1 MKKSHEIGYKLHG
14 DDLQLVEIELDPG
27 ETVIA
32 EADAAPDAMEASIAF
47 DGENLLSMR
56 MARYNNESAE
66 QVDQHGARLESRD
79 DIDAVLQRLSTGGEM
94 SIVIGTRGLPVSL
107 AGSTAAVELFQSCL
121 AKL

>member
-1 MKKSHEIGYKLHG
+1 MKKSHEIDYKLHG
-14 DDLQLVEIELDPG
+14 DDLQFVEIELDPG
-27 ETVIA
+27 KTVIA

-66 QVDQHGARLESRD
+66 QVDQHGARESRD